1 MEDGVY
7 LLAPLLPLIALP
19 KFQIASTGSAST
31 GQVEN
36 RKIIKNAIGN
46 MMRQPPALL
55 SIIFPVIHFIANSLA
70 GKQYYLCKDC
80 ATPASLT
87 QRVQ

>member
-7 LLAPLLPLIALP
+7 LLAPLLPLALQ
-19 KFQIASTGSAST
+19 KFQIALNRSSAST

-46 MMRQPPALL
+46 MRMRQPPALL

-70 GKQYYLCKDC
+70 GKQYYL
-80 ATPASLT
+80 
-87 QRVQ
+87 